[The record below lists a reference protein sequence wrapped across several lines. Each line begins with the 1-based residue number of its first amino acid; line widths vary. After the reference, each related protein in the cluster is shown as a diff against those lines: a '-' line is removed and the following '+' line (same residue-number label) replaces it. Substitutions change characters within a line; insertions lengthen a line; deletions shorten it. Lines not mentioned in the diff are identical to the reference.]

1 MKTKLKF
8 NHMQR
13 TKHLMPPGNEH
24 EITNAKQWDSRGFNF
39 EKN

>member
-13 TKHLMPPGNEH
+13 SKHLMPPGNEH
-24 EITNAKQWDSRGFNF
+24 EIMNAKPMELKGFNF